1 MQKVP
6 SLWVG
11 LVKRQRS
18 SSKPKK
24 YQPNK
29 FERTSEKIIYFAWI
43 FDLICAGW
51 FIYFETANIAVV
63 GMLRTIYPFVMVP
76 ILLLPIE
83 SLFIPKGKKIPL
95 KVFDT
100 SFSKDGVVNTLLSK
114 GLFWMI
120 FLGLLFFTVIG
131 IFQILKIID
140 AII

>member
-1 MQKVP
+1 M
-6 SLWVG
+6 
-11 LVKRQRS
+11 KRQRS
-18 SSKPKK
+18 KSKK

-29 FERTSEKIIYFAWI
+29 FERISKKIIYFAWI
-43 FDLICAGW
+43 LDLICAGW

-63 GMLRTIYPFVMVP
+63 GMLRTIYPFVIIP
-76 ILLLPIE
+76 ALLLPID
-83 SLFIPKGKKIPL
+83 SLFITKDNDLPL
-95 KVFDT
+95 KVLES

-120 FLGLLFFTVIG
+120 FLGLFFFTVIG

>member
-1 MQKVP
+1 M
-6 SLWVG
+6 
-11 LVKRQRS
+11 KRQRS
-18 SSKPKK
+18 NSKSKK

-29 FERTSEKIIYFAWI
+29 FERISKKIIYFAWI
-43 FDLICAGW
+43 LDLICAGW

-83 SLFIPKGKKIPL
+83 ILLIPKGKENVSL
-95 KVFDT
+95 KVFDS
-100 SFSKDGVVNTLLSK
+100 SFGKDGVVNTLLSK
-114 GLFWMI
+114 GLLWMI
-120 FLGLLFFTVIG
+120 YLGILFFTVIG

>member
-1 MQKVP
+1 M
-6 SLWVG
+6 
-11 LVKRQRS
+11 KRQRS
-18 SSKPKK
+18 KSKK

-29 FERTSEKIIYFAWI
+29 FERISEKILLFLWLL
-43 FDLICAGW
+43 DLICAGW

-83 SLFIPKGKKIPL
+83 ILLIPKGKENVSL
-95 KVFDT
+95 KVFDS
-100 SFSKDGVVNTLLSK
+100 SFGKDGVVNTLLSK
-114 GLFWMI
+114 GLLWMI
-120 FLGLLFFTVIG
+120 YLGILFFTVIG